1 MGNSMWPS
9 GNVMPRHPVITTPAP
24 QCVPIKSTNCE
35 KYGFNVTMFPTFLG
49 HLNVRDADALLTDTF
64 SKTIVCLLPRQAAEL
79 IGCAIILPLCEN
91 GKKDVPLFFRFARMV
106 KRYHHVRRI
115 VEMLSL
121 HAELINLQDLKC
133 LTGYVVYFRK
143 GCQALIASKCK
154 KRHKSEKKLGGSTF
168 DHVLFIK

>member
-64 SKTIVCLLPRQAAEL
+64 SKTI
-79 IGCAIILPLCEN
+79 
-91 GKKDVPLFFRFARMV
+91 DVPLFFRFARMV